1 MWKWFAGL
9 LMVALVVTVCGV
21 EMRQA
26 FAQEKPALSQPVM
39 ETGRFMKK
47 FADPL
52 MENLHEAMA
61 QEPASPRDWRNL
73 EDEAGSG
80 AEVANL
86 IAIRNDEYSQNPE
99 WQNLTKAMFDA
110 SVALA
115 ESAKARDFAA
125 SQTNY
130 TALVESCNKCHQVID
145 PETLPVIEP

>member
-1 MWKWFAGL
+1 MWKWFAVV
-9 LMVALVVTVCGV
+9 LMVALMVTVCGV

-52 MENLHEAMA
+52 MESLHEALA
-61 QEPASPRDWRNL
+61 QEPASPRDWRSL

-80 AEVANL
+80 AEIANL

-99 WQNLTKAMFDA
+99 WQNMTKAMFDA

-130 TALVESCNKCHQVID
+130 NAVVESCNKCHQAID